1 MSRKL
6 PLNAFKWVQKPL
18 KFNERFI
25 KSYNENS
32 DKEYFLEV
40 DVEYPQ
46 NLLNSHKDLPFLP
59 ERKKMRKVEKLICGI
74 EDKEKCYSYKN
85 PKTSIESRTNY
96 RKSTQSNSI

>member
-32 DKEYFLEV
+32 DKGYFLKV
-40 DVEYPQ
+40 DVEYQ
-46 NLLNSHKDLPFLP
+46 NKLFNLHKNLPFLP
-59 ERKKMRKVEKLICGI
+59 ERKKSK
-74 EDKEKCYSYKN
+74 KN
-85 PKTSIESRTNY
+85 
-96 RKSTQSNSI
+96 